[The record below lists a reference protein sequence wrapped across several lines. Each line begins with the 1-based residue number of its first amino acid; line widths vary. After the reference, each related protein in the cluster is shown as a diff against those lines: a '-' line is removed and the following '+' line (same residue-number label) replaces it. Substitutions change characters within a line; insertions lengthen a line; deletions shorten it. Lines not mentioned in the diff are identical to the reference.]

1 MQNPEYISQRNI
13 SWRDIAASI
22 KALTEPSFRVGA
34 SVTTAL
40 RRLSTLTD
48 LLLPNA
54 GQPKHTISLS
64 DSVTFHVSTR
74 QMLKAARFLKKEI
87 FRKRRYHRDGFEIR
101 PNDTII
107 DIGANMGMFTMWAAP
122 QAPKGRVVAIEPMN
136 VIDCL
141 DVNVRLNEIKN
152 VTTVNA
158 AVGRD
163 GDVLEF
169 LDYPSF
175 NIITHQVGV
184 RPAMITRFLIRL
196 LLFGRR
202 VEPVPVRAPCVSL
215 GTVMDELDLEVV
227 DYLKIDCEGGEY
239 EIFRTLADE
248 HWGRIRRIAMEFHEL
263 QPGHRHNELV
273 ELLEAQGFEVE
284 IRKPFFDYHFMK
296 FGELWARR
304 P

>member
-54 GQPKHTISLS
+54 GQPEHTISLS

-152 VTTVNA
+152 VTTLNA

>member
-1 MQNPEYISQRNI
+1 MTKSSDKNQRPSQPTKP
-13 SWRDIAASI
+13 STSSVSEM
-22 KALTEPSFRVGA
+22 LTPF
-34 SVTTAL
+34 
-40 RRLSTLTD
+40 

-54 GQPKHTISLS
+54 GRPEHTISLS
-64 DSVTFHVSTR
+64 DSLTFHVPTR

-107 DIGANMGMFTMWAAP
+107 DIGANMGMFVMWAAP

-136 VIDCL
+136 VVDCL
-141 DVNVRLNEIKN
+141 DMNVRLNEIKN
-152 VTTVNA
+152 VTVLKA

-184 RPAMITRFLIRL
+184 RPARMTRFLIRL
-196 LLFGRR
+196 LNFGHW
-202 VEPVPVRAPCVSL
+202 VEPMPVRAPCVSL
-215 GTVMDELDLEVV
+215 GTIMDELDLETV

-248 HWGRIRRIAMEFHEL
+248 HWGRIRRIAMEFHEF
-263 QPGHRHNELV
+263 QPGQRHTELV
-273 ELLEAQGFEVE
+273 ELMEAQGFEVE

>member
-1 MQNPEYISQRNI
+1 M
-13 SWRDIAASI
+13 
-22 KALTEPSFRVGA
+22 LTPF
-34 SVTTAL
+34 
-40 RRLSTLTD
+40 

-54 GQPKHTISLS
+54 GRPEHTISLS
-64 DSVTFHVSTR
+64 DSLTFHVPTR

-107 DIGANMGMFTMWAAP
+107 DIGANMGMFVMWAAP

-136 VIDCL
+136 VVDCL
-141 DVNVRLNEIKN
+141 DMNVRLNEIKN
-152 VTTVNA
+152 VTVLKA

-184 RPAMITRFLIRL
+184 RPARMTRFLIRL
-196 LLFGRR
+196 LNFRYW

-215 GTVMDELDLEVV
+215 GTIMDELDLETV

-248 HWGRIRRIAMEFHEL
+248 HWGRIRRIAMEFHEF
-263 QPGHRHNELV
+263 QPGQRHNELV
-273 ELLEAQGFEVE
+273 ELMEAQGFEVE